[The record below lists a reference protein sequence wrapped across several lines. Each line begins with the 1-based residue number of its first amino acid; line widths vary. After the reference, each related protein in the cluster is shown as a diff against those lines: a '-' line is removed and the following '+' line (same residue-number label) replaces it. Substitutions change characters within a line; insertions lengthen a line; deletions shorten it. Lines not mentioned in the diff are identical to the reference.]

1 MLRFDHD
8 AEFHRSIL
16 PATAYYRRNAPSWT
30 IDVVPSSYIAYFAA
44 VTGACGALIG
54 LLFVSVTLRPETVF
68 GEAALDRGRT
78 LAAAAFTGLV
88 NTFFLAMSALVPSVN
103 LGYPAVILAVSSLV
117 STSRLH
123 GKIARSRSQLA
134 YLLLSTSA
142 FTFQIVEGV
151 YLIAQPRG
159 NSGVENLSYVMIGSM
174 AIALGRA
181 WALLQGKHMEPPQG
195 ATTSAASPASP
206 AGPQPAE

>member
-1 MLRFDHD
+1 
-8 AEFHRSIL
+8 
-16 PATAYYRRNAPSWT
+16 
-30 IDVVPSSYIAYFAA
+30 VVPSSYIVYFAA
-44 VTGACGALIG
+44 VTGAAGALIG

-68 GEAALDRGRT
+68 GAGAPDRGRT

-103 LGYPAVILAVSSLV
+103 LGYPAAVLAVSSLV

-123 GKIARSRSQLA
+123 GKIARSRTQLA

-142 FTFQIVEGV
+142 FSFQIVEGV
-151 YLIAQPRG
+151 YLIVQPRG
-159 NSGVENLSYVMIGSM
+159 NSGVENLAYIMIGSM

-181 WALLQGKHMEPPQG
+181 WALLQGKHMEDPKKPT
-195 ATTSAASPASP
+195 ATAAS
-206 AGPQPAE
+206 AE